1 MERKAHWEN
10 VYQTK
15 PLSEVSWYEPIPATS
30 LKIIDELGLPKSA
43 AIIDI
48 GGGDSL
54 LADHLL
60 ELGYTNIS
68 VLDISSAAIERAKL
82 RLGLKSILVKWIISD
97 MLLFTGTEKFDLWHD
112 RAAFHFLTDPQDQQL
127 YLYTVN
133 KNLKDDGYLVLGTF
147 SVNGPEKC
155 SNLPVQQYSELTL
168 TRLFSQYFK
177 KINCFIKDHTSPFLT
192 LQQFIFCI
200 FQMNQQLFVIE
211 HPIL

>member
-1 MERKAHWEN
+1 MERKDHWEN
-10 VYQTK
+10 IYQTK
-15 PLSEVSWYEPIPATS
+15 PLSEVSWYERVPQTS
-30 LKIIDELGLPKSA
+30 INIMEELDLPKSA

-60 ELGYTNIS
+60 ALGYTNIS

-82 RLGLKSILVKWIISD
+82 RLGPKAVLVKWIISD
-97 MLLFTGTEKFDLWHD
+97 MLLFNGAEKFDVWHD

-127 YLYTVN
+127 YLSTVN

-168 TRLFSQYFK
+168 IMLFSRYFK
-177 KINCFIKDHTSPFLT
+177 KIKCYIKDHVTPFQT
-192 LQQFIFCI
+192 MQQFIFCI
-200 FQMNQQLFVIE
+200 FQKNQ
-211 HPIL
+211 

>member
-1 MERKAHWEN
+1 MERKDHWEN

-15 PLSEVSWYEPIPATS
+15 QLLEVSWFEPIPETS
-30 LKIIDELGLPKSA
+30 VKIIEELGLSTDA

-60 ELGYTNIS
+60 ALGYTNIS
-68 VLDISSAAIERAKL
+68 VLDISSAAIERAKF
-82 RLGLKSILVKWIISD
+82 RLGPKAVLIKWIVSD
-97 MLLFTGTEKFDLWHD
+97 MLLFNGTEKFDVWHD
-112 RAAFHFLTDPQDQQL
+112 RATFHFLTDPQDQQL

-147 SVNGPEKC
+147 SVKGPEKC

-168 TRLFSQYFK
+168 TRLFSRYFK
-177 KINCFIKDHTSPFLT
+177 KINCFIKDHTTPFQT
-192 LQQFIFCI
+192 LQQFIFCV
-200 FQMNQQLFVIE
+200 FQKNQ
-211 HPIL
+211 

>member
-1 MERKAHWEN
+1 MERKDHWEN

-15 PLSEVSWYEPIPATS
+15 QLSGLSWYEPIPQTS
-30 LKIIDELGLPKSA
+30 INIIKEFGLSTDA

-60 ELGYTNIS
+60 ALGYTNIS

-82 RLGLKSILVKWIISD
+82 RLGPKAVLVKWIISD
-97 MLLFTGTEKFDLWHD
+97 MLLFNGTEKFDVWHD

-133 KNLKDDGYLVLGTF
+133 KNLRDDGYLVIGTF
-147 SVNGPEKC
+147 SLNGPEKC

-168 TRLFSQYFK
+168 TRLFSRYFK
-177 KINCFIKDHTSPFLT
+177 TINCFIKDHTTPFQT

-200 FQMNQQLFVIE
+200 FQKNQ
-211 HPIL
+211 